1 MAVTRSARD
10 IVLQA
15 AGGYKVIFVMEYCE
29 LVAVTRRVHDS
40 ILRARGGHEV
50 SS

>member
-10 IVLQA
+10 VVLRA
-15 AGGYKVIFVMEYCE
+15 AGGYEVIFVTEYCE
-29 LVAVTRRVHDS
+29 LVAVMRRVRDGV
-40 ILRARGGHEV
+40 LRARGGHEV